1 MVRQIPVKEEKDSD
15 VAFFFLFLY
24 TASVLIRPH
33 EMFQISIEWVL
44 IKVFA
49 ILALIFVLFAH
60 RPLKLYPQH
69 WMTLSIIP
77 FIAISGFL
85 NSSGTDGI
93 DFSSQF
99 FISSIIPLFL
109 YSTCITSIKKQHALM
124 IICIIAVL
132 LMIHN
137 GHVQQTSY
145 LNLGWALDTQ
155 GMFDRG
161 TDVRRITYLGFF
173 GDPND
178 SGMFFVMT
186 IPFVLYFYTQGNL
199 LTKLAMST
207 ILIIIGYGIY
217 LTASR
222 GTMLG
227 AGALIGI
234 YFLVMS
240 AGPKLFVFSAL
251 LAPIAATVVASL
263 QSNIDSSANG
273 RLEAWYFGIQ
283 MLVANPIFGIGRG
296 QFFEEHRLVAH
307 NSYIH
312 VAAELGIP
320 GYSLWGGTLI
330 FTVLTGYLFI
340 KARKDKS
347 NSTAEKDIKPEEISK
362 ECQQE
367 LALNK
372 TIFFSLIAF
381 MVTGFFISRMF
392 TLLLYIFL
400 GMAIASHVRVIKL
413 LPEYKEY
420 FSKAV
425 AIKSMMYCWVVILAV
440 YIALKVG
447 L

>member
-145 LNLGWALDTQ
+145 LKIRYFPILSYITPDNLSIFESSFAIYTNCIRLDAQHPTPAIATLIS
-155 GMFDRG
+155 FS
-161 TDVRRITYLGFF
+161 I
-173 GDPND
+173 
-178 SGMFFVMT
+178 
-186 IPFVLYFYTQGNL
+186 L
-199 LTKLAMST
+199 LP
-207 ILIIIGYGIY
+207 III
-217 LTASR
+217 
-222 GTMLG
+222 
-227 AGALIGI
+227 
-234 YFLVMS
+234 V
-240 AGPKLFVFSAL
+240 VNFS
-251 LAPIAATVVASL
+251 VA
-263 QSNIDSSANG
+263 
-273 RLEAWYFGIQ
+273 
-283 MLVANPIFGIGRG
+283 V
-296 QFFEEHRLVAH
+296 
-307 NSYIH
+307 
-312 VAAELGIP
+312 
-320 GYSLWGGTLI
+320 
-330 FTVLTGYLFI
+330 
-340 KARKDKS
+340 
-347 NSTAEKDIKPEEISK
+347 
-362 ECQQE
+362 
-367 LALNK
+367 
-372 TIFFSLIAF
+372 
-381 MVTGFFISRMF
+381 
-392 TLLLYIFL
+392 
-400 GMAIASHVRVIKL
+400 
-413 LPEYKEY
+413 
-420 FSKAV
+420 
-425 AIKSMMYCWVVILAV
+425 
-440 YIALKVG
+440 
-447 L
+447 